1 MNDPLKAASVAPAES
16 PDSAGLLAALPRL
29 APVPGLQADLPGFV
43 CWSPGDAIARVSSR
57 ALDLLGIG
65 GADSM
70 QSRSRLWQGFE
81 PADQAS
87 IEQACELVRP
97 GGDPVALSLRCASAS
112 TGWVRVVIDA
122 LVHVTSLSWDV
133 CVVVSTG
140 LPPDQDGLAGAR
152 LVCYDG
158 LTGEANRLQFQD
170 QVGHALRRAARER
183 ALLAVM
189 SIEVML
195 EEPLTP
201 AQARGVEDFAGRL
214 LRAASLRIGRAL
226 RAEDLAAVSLA
237 PVHPADGE
245 RDTAGRFAVML
256 GSLAEPQDAI
266 RVAVRIDELLSQPL
280 VIDGCRVGARPR
292 TGIALYPWDDQ
303 EAAGLLRC
311 ADAALERAGREPGSV
326 RFFSKPINDLAAD
339 RLSLEGDL
347 REAVSHEGF
356 TLHYQPRLDAGTRR
370 VVGLEALLR
379 WRQPGQGLTRP
390 GSFIDVAEQSRLIV
404 PIGHWAI
411 REACRQNRAWQRAG
425 LPAVPVSVNVSMV
438 QFRDEGFVAAVAALL
453 AETGLAPELLELE
466 IAEPALAVDIAD
478 VLRVMRALKALGVRL
493 AIDGFGTGHTS
504 LACLREYP
512 IDAMTIDRSFI
523 ADIDRHPR
531 GAATASAL
539 IDLAGRFGIAV
550 TAVGVETER
559 QRRLLLDHGCAR
571 MQGLLFARPGSAQVI
586 EGLWRESLEGELP
599 ARAAPIVPV
608 SGPSTMQ

>member
-1 MNDPLKAASVAPAES
+1 MNDPLKAASAAPAES
-16 PDSAGLLAALPRL
+16 PDSAGLIAALPRL
-29 APVPGLQADLPGFV
+29 APLPGFQADLPGFV

-57 ALDLLGIG
+57 ALDLLGIA

-70 QSRSRLWQGFE
+70 QVRSRLWHGFE
-81 PADQAS
+81 PADRAA

-97 GGDPVALSLRCASAS
+97 GGDPVALSLRCMGSPA
-112 TGWVRVVIDA
+112 GWIRVVIDA

-133 CVVVSTG
+133 CVVVSG
-140 LPPDQDGLAGAR
+140 GQPPDQDGLAGGR

-170 QVGHALRRAARER
+170 QVGHAVRRAARER

-226 RAEDLAAVSLA
+226 RAEDLAAISLA
-237 PVHPADGE
+237 PIHPADGE

-266 RVAVRIDELLSQPL
+266 RVALRIDELLSQPL
-280 VIDGCRVGARPR
+280 TIDGCRVSARPR

-303 EAAGLLRC
+303 EAAGLLRS

-339 RLSLEGDL
+339 RLALEGDL
-347 REAVSHEGF
+347 RESVSHEGF
-356 TLHYQPRLDAGTRR
+356 MLHFQPRLAADTRQ

-379 WRQPGQGLTRP
+379 WQQPGQGLTGP
-390 GSFIDVAEQSRLIV
+390 GSFIDVAKQSRLIV

-411 REACRQNRAWQRAG
+411 REACRQNRAWQLAG

-438 QFRDEGFVAAVAALL
+438 QFRDEGFVASVAELL
-453 AETGLAPELLELE
+453 AETGLALELLELE
-466 IAEPALAVDIAD
+466 IAEPALAVDITD

-531 GAATASAL
+531 GAATACAL

-559 QRRLLLDHGCAR
+559 QRRMLLEHGCAR
-571 MQGLLFARPGSAQVI
+571 MQGLLFARPGSAQLT
-586 EGLWRESLEGELP
+586 EGLGR
-599 ARAAPIVPV
+599 
-608 SGPSTMQ
+608 

>member
-1 MNDPLKAASVAPAES
+1 MNDPHKAASAAPAEL
-16 PDSAGLLAALPRL
+16 PDSAGLIAALPGL
-29 APVPGLQADLPGFV
+29 APVPGLLADLPGFV

-57 ALDLLGIG
+57 ALELLGIG
-65 GADSM
+65 GGDSM
-70 QSRSRLWQGFE
+70 QARSGLWRAFE
-81 PADQAS
+81 PADREA

-97 GGDPVALSLRCASAS
+97 GGDPVALGLRCAGAPA
-112 TGWVRVVIDA
+112 GWIRVVIDA

-133 CVVVSTG
+133 CVVVTAG
-140 LPPDQDGLAGAR
+140 LPPDQDGLSGGR
-152 LVCYDG
+152 LICYDG

-214 LRAASLRIGRAL
+214 LRAVSLRIGRAL
-226 RAEDLAAVSLA
+226 RAEDLAAISLA
-237 PVHPADGE
+237 PIHPADGE

-256 GSLAEPQDAI
+256 GNIAEPQDAI

-280 VIDGCRVGARPR
+280 MIDGCRVGARPR
-292 TGIALYPWDDQ
+292 TGIALYPWDDA

-339 RLSLEGDL
+339 RLALEGNL
-347 REAVSHEGF
+347 REAVSGEGF
-356 TLHYQPRLDAGTRR
+356 TLHFQPRLDADTRR

-411 REACRQNRAWQRAG
+411 REACRQNRAWQLAG

-438 QFRDEGFVAAVAALL
+438 QFRDEGFVASVAALL

-512 IDAMTIDRSFI
+512 IDAMTIDRAFI

-531 GAATASAL
+531 GAATACAL

-559 QRRLLLDHGCAR
+559 QRRLLLEHGCAR

-586 EGLWRESLEGELP
+586 EGLWRESLDDALP
-599 ARAAPIVPV
+599 ARAVPIVPV